1 MLGLNIVNSSVFSS
15 CRCAAKSNIFC
26 QIKIRNFVSEKVEV
40 AEKKVDKREAMMQE
54 LKDNFEPIYR
64 FPQASGLSAISRIKN
79 YQGVATVICIPA
91 SYFIFPENFFEV
103 AYTGVT
109 LFFALSLASYIL
121 SNSIGAVYLHKNN
134 HELVRIA
141 FIDFWGRRQDSEIN
155 INDIIPFDLQKK
167 QSISDRIFSKV
178 KFNNNKHIE
187 LKFISK
193 NAVVLDNGKFS
204 QVFGEY

>member
-1 MLGLNIVNSSVFSS
+1 MLSVNILNRSVFSS
-15 CRCAAKSNIFC
+15 CRCAAISNIFC
-26 QIKIRNFVSEKVEV
+26 QMKIRNFASEKVEA

-64 FPQASGLSAISRIKN
+64 FPQTRSLSALSRIKS
-79 YQGVATVICIPA
+79 YQGVATLICVPA
-91 SYFIFPENFFEV
+91 SYFIYPELFFEV

-109 LFFALSLASYIL
+109 LFLVLSLTSYIL
-121 SNSIGAVYLHKNN
+121 SNSIGAVYIHKKND
-134 HELVRIA
+134 ELVRIA
-141 FIDFWGRRQDSEIN
+141 FIDFWGRRKDSEIN
-155 INDIIPFDLQKK
+155 INDIIPFDQQKK

-178 KFNNNKHIE
+178 KFNDNKHIE

-204 QVFGEY
+204 HVFGEY